1 MAKNK
6 QSQEIFK
13 RCHNSQDI
21 PESVCLLCHH
31 TLVAPSV
38 EQLELLQQEHICW
51 EKRPHTNR
59 WGVPTYS
66 M

>member
-6 QSQEIFK
+6 ETQEIFK
-13 RCHNSQDI
+13 RCHNPQDI

-31 TLVAPSV
+31 TLVAPNV
-38 EQLELLQQEHICW
+38 EQLELLQHEHICW
-51 EKRPHTNR
+51 EKRPHANR

>member
-1 MAKNK
+1 
-6 QSQEIFK
+6 
-13 RCHNSQDI
+13 
-21 PESVCLLCHH
+21 VCLICHH

-38 EQLELLQQEHICW
+38 EQLELLQHEHICW
-51 EKRPHTNR
+51 ERGPHTNR